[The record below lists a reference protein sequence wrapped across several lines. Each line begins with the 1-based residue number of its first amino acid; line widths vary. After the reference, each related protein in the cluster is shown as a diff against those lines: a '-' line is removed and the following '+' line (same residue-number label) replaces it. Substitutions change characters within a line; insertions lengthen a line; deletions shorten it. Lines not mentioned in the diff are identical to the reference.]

1 MPKRTKYVEDKI
13 QEDKDRLLA
22 ELEKM
27 PVVEVACK
35 RTGICRAT
43 YYRWINED
51 KAFSQSARIAQI
63 EGIKLINDAMESTLI
78 SLALENRSMG
88 AIRFWL
94 ENRHADYKQ
103 NKELERSRKLKN
115 NFTKLSRPDIY

>member
-35 RTGICRAT
+35 RTGIGRAT
-43 YYRWINED
+43 YYRWLKED
-51 KAFSQSARIAQI
+51 KTFSLSARVAQI

-115 NFTKLSRPDIY
+115 DFTKLSRPDIY